1 MSRRRAGITSIGAYA
16 PPTILENADL
26 EKRMDTS
33 DEWIRTRTGIR
44 RRHVAADDEFTSD
57 LAFRSVED
65 LIRRYGREAL
75 DGVDM
80 VIVATNTP
88 DALFPAT
95 AALVQ
100 ARFGLKAGAFDLLAA
115 CPGWLYALSVAKAY
129 VESGVAKKVLA
140 IGAEAL
146 TKLIDWNDRSTAVLF
161 GDGAGAAVV
170 EEVPEPFGLTGMVLG
185 ADGSGA
191 AHLHAGAV
199 GTCLPGGEP
208 LTDKVVMNG
217 REVFKFAVRVMDT
230 ATIEAI
236 EKAGM
241 TPDQIS
247 LFVPH
252 QANFRIIDAARER
265 LGLPPERVVVTVD
278 EYGNNST
285 ASIPLALV
293 HALDEGRIHDG
304 DALLLVTFGG
314 GLSWAACVLVWGGG
328 RPLARG
334 TDADPRTVADAV
346 EHVDAGSS

>member
-1 MSRRRAGITSIGAYA
+1 MTTRAGITALGAYA
-16 PPTILENADL
+16 PSTVLENADL

-33 DEWIRTRTGIR
+33 DAWIRTRTGIR
-44 RRHVAADDEFTSD
+44 RRHVAAEDEFTSD
-57 LAFRSVED
+57 LAFRAVED
-65 LIRRYGREAL
+65 LVDRFGPEAL

-100 ARFGLKAGAFDLLAA
+100 HRFGLKAGAFDLLAA

-129 VESGVAKKVLA
+129 VESGQSKKVLA

-146 TKLIDWNDRSTAVLF
+146 TKLIDWEDRSTAVLF
-161 GDGAGAAVV
+161 GDGGGAAVI
-170 EEVPEPFGLTGMVLG
+170 EPVDAPYGLAPMVLG
-185 ADGSGA
+185 ADGGGA
-191 AHLHAGAV
+191 QHLHAGAI
-199 GTCLPGGEP
+199 GRCLPDGTKLDG
-208 LTDKVVMNG
+208 KVRMNG

-236 EKAGM
+236 DAAGL
-241 TPDQIS
+241 TPDDIG

-265 LGLPPERVVVTVD
+265 LGLHPDRVVVTVD

-285 ASIPLALV
+285 ASIPLALT
-293 HALDEGRIHDG
+293 HALDEGRIADG
-304 DALLLVTFGG
+304 DRLLMVAFGG
-314 GLSWAACVLVWGGG
+314 GLSWAAGVVVWGGG
-328 RPLARG
+328 RYGDGRRPTAARTSAAPLELGG
-334 TDADPRTVADAV
+334 TT
-346 EHVDAGSS
+346 